1 MGRILKY
8 IEKSGNG
15 KFQCYKTKKLSLDS
29 NDNDI
34 IAYNYDDKPVV
45 QTTKS
50 VFAETN
56 RSRKKIIY
64 HIKSLSK
71 H

>member
-1 MGRILKY
+1 MGKILEY
-8 IEKSGNG
+8 IQQSSNG

-29 NDNDI
+29 NDSDT
-34 IAYNYDDKPVV
+34 IAYNYDDNPIV

-50 VFAETN
+50 VFAETD

-64 HIKSLSK
+64 HIESLSK